1 MPRYLDPAAAAE
13 ELGISRSTITRC
25 KQMGF
30 PVRYIGTTGTRYRV
44 DPDALSDWMNEQ
56 GQKAQE
62 TAKITTARRVSI
74 EELRRRR
81 HMMCG

>member
-44 DPDALSDWMNEQ
+44 DPDALSDWMHEQ

>member
-1 MPRYLDPAAAAE
+1 MARYLEPAAAAE
-13 ELGISRSTITRC
+13 ELGISRATITRC

-30 PVRYIGTTGTRYRV
+30 PVRYIGTAGRRYRV

-56 GQKAQE
+56 GQRAHEAIKL
-62 TAKITTARRVSI
+62 TAARRESI